1 VSSPASDKTKQEMTL
16 LDHLTE
22 LRQRLIKSVIAL
34 VVAVLISLIFAKYIF
49 DFLIAPA
56 PDDIVLIRTEM
67 TEMLSTYMKVS
78 LMGGIALAM
87 PVLVYQGIMFVSPA
101 MTRREKKYVYLAL
114 PWITLMFAAG
124 FAFGY
129 FVLVPPAT
137 DFLIDFMSDI
147 AAPQIKIGNYISL
160 VTRLLIAI
168 GIVFETPVVIT
179 FLARLGVV
187 RPDMLSRRRRMAI
200 VVSFIVAAIITPTFD
215 PVNQVLVAAPLIVL
229 YELSIWLA
237 KLAYR
242 KRAKGLKSSDY
253 LS

>member
-1 VSSPASDKTKQEMTL
+1 MRKPASDKPKQEMTL
-16 LDHLTE
+16 LDHITE
-22 LRQRLIKSVIAL
+22 LRQRLIRSVIAL
-34 VVAVLISLIFAKYIF
+34 VVGVLISLIFARYIF
-49 DFLIAPA
+49 DFLIGPA

-78 LMGGIALAM
+78 LMSGIALAM

-101 MTRREKKYVYLAL
+101 MTRREKKYVYMAL

-129 FVLVPPAT
+129 FILLPPAT
-137 DFLIDFMSDI
+137 NFLLDFMSDT
-147 AAPQIKIGNYISL
+147 AAPQIKIGNYIGL
-160 VTRLLIAI
+160 VTRLLISI

-187 RPDMLSRRRRMAI
+187 KPEMLARRRRIAI
-200 VVSFIVAAIITPTFD
+200 VGSFIVAAIITPTFD
-215 PVNQVLVAAPLIVL
+215 PVNQCLVAGPLIVL

-242 KRAKGLKSSDY
+242 KRAKAQESSDY

>member
-1 VSSPASDKTKQEMTL
+1 MTL
-16 LDHLTE
+16 QDHITE
-22 LRQRLIKSVIAL
+22 LRQRLIRCVIAL
-34 VVAVLISLIFAKYIF
+34 VITVLISLIFARYIF

-56 PDDIVLIRTEM
+56 PDDISLIRTEM

-78 LMGGIALAM
+78 LMSGIALAM

-129 FVLVPPAT
+129 FVLIPPAT
-137 DFLIDFMSDI
+137 NFLLDFMSDI
-147 AAPQIKIGNYISL
+147 ARPEIKIGNYIGL
-160 VTRLLIAI
+160 VTRLLISI
-168 GIVFETPVVIT
+168 GIVFEMPVVIT

-187 RPDMLSRRRRMAI
+187 KPEMLARRRRMAI
-200 VVSFIVAAIITPTFD
+200 VGSFIVAAIITPTFD
-215 PVNQVLVAAPLIVL
+215 PINQVLVAVPLIVL

-242 KRAKGLKSSDY
+242 RRAKAQESSDY